1 MYRFFIKEEQ
11 IHDGMIEIC
20 GSDVNHIKNVLRMKT
35 GDKVYLS
42 NGSDL
47 EYECSLLEWTDDTIL
62 AKIEDVHGME
72 TELPVKITLYQGLPK
87 GDKMEMIVQKAVELG
102 VAEIVPV
109 AMKRC
114 VVKLDAKKAA
124 KKVSRWNTIAL
135 SAAKQAKRG
144 IIPEVREVRNFK
156 DILEEVQDTEF
167 MLVPY
172 EEAKGMQASKELI
185 SQAKELGSLN
195 DQLESSNDSETDSSV
210 DSSQDVQEEGTI
222 SPSHSSESSTDES
235 LNSLLSQIKPLL
247 PQNNGTWSVYVC
259 NLMKNTE
266 GVIDDQP
273 MQAASLIKLFIMGTV
288 YENYESLSETYGAD
302 TLNSYLNSMITVSDN
317 DAANK
322 LVNMLG
328 DGDDEAGM
336 RAVNAFCASHGYSST
351 SMGRLL
357 LQSNEY
363 GDNYTSVS
371 DCGHF
376 LKEIYQSNAGTAEST
391 LAHTDAMY
399 SLLKMQ
405 QRRNKIPANL
415 PDGVKVANKT
425 GELDDVENDAGIIY
439 NTAKNIDLVV
449 CFMSQDLTDSSEAQA
464 VIAQD
469 SRLIYGYYNE

>member
-1 MYRFFIKEEQ
+1 MKKNTFLYIVIAVLVIALAGLGALNVRSLDKLASLQTKVNKLQKSVQEV
-11 IHDGMIEIC
+11 
-20 GSDVNHIKNVLRMKT
+20 SDSAAE
-35 GDKVYLS
+35 LS
-42 NGSDL
+42 S
-47 EYECSLLEWTDDTIL
+47 
-62 AKIEDVHGME
+62 
-72 TELPVKITLYQGLPK
+72 
-87 GDKMEMIVQKAVELG
+87 KADQ
-102 VAEIVPV
+102 
-109 AMKRC
+109 
-114 VVKLDAKKAA
+114 LDALYPDDPT
-124 KKVSRWNTIAL
+124 VS
-135 SAAKQAKRG
+135 SAAAAASSA
-144 IIPEVREVRNFK
+144 
-156 DILEEVQDTEF
+156 EVQGPSVQEESTDTSA
-167 MLVPY
+167 V
-172 EEAKGMQASKELI
+172 SD
-185 SQAKELGSLN
+185 SS
-195 DQLESSNDSETDSSV
+195 ESSGSKDSS
-210 DSSQDVQEEGTI
+210 SSTQEEGTL
-222 SPSHSSESSTDES
+222 SPSSGGTFTDNSDSSMDNL
-235 LNSLLSQIKPLL
+235 LNQVQSLLPTD
-247 PQNNGTWSVYVC
+247 NGTWSVYVC

-328 DGDDEAGM
+328 DSDDEAGM

-405 QRRNKIPANL
+405 ERRNKIPANL
-415 PDGVKVANKT
+415 PEGVKVANKT

>member
-1 MYRFFIKEEQ
+1 
-11 IHDGMIEIC
+11 
-20 GSDVNHIKNVLRMKT
+20 
-35 GDKVYLS
+35 
-42 NGSDL
+42 
-47 EYECSLLEWTDDTIL
+47 
-62 AKIEDVHGME
+62 
-72 TELPVKITLYQGLPK
+72 
-87 GDKMEMIVQKAVELG
+87 
-102 VAEIVPV
+102 
-109 AMKRC
+109 
-114 VVKLDAKKAA
+114 
-124 KKVSRWNTIAL
+124 
-135 SAAKQAKRG
+135 
-144 IIPEVREVRNFK
+144 
-156 DILEEVQDTEF
+156 
-167 MLVPY
+167 
-172 EEAKGMQASKELI
+172 
-185 SQAKELGSLN
+185 
-195 DQLESSNDSETDSSV
+195 
-210 DSSQDVQEEGTI
+210 
-222 SPSHSSESSTDES
+222 
-235 LNSLLSQIKPLL
+235 
-247 PQNNGTWSVYVC
+247 
-259 NLMKNTE
+259 
-266 GVIDDQP
+266 

>member
-1 MYRFFIKEEQ
+1 MK
-11 IHDGMIEIC
+11 
-20 GSDVNHIKNVLRMKT
+20 KNKQKKPFLLYTVIVLLAL
-35 GDKVYLS
+35 V
-42 NGSDL
+42 
-47 EYECSLLEWTDDTIL
+47 IL
-62 AKIEDVHGME
+62 ALGG
-72 TELPVKITLYQGLPK
+72 LTLYSFQDLASLRSK
-87 GDKMEMIVQKAVELG
+87 VADLQNTVQ
-102 VAEIVPV
+102 EIS
-109 AMKRC
+109 
-114 VVKLDAKKAA
+114 D
-124 KKVSRWNTIAL
+124 T
-135 SAAKQAKRG
+135 SA
-144 IIPEVREVRNFK
+144 
-156 DILEEVQDTEF
+156 D
-167 MLVPY
+167 
-172 EEAKGMQASKELI
+172 LI
-185 SQAKELGSLN
+185 SQAKELNNLN
-195 DQLESSNDSETDSSV
+195 DQLNSSNNSESDSSV
-210 DSSQDVQEEGTI
+210 DSSQDSQEEGTI

-235 LNSLLSQIKPLL
+235 LNSLLSQIEPLL
-247 PQNNGTWSVYVC
+247 PQNNGIWSVYVC

-273 MQAASLIKLFIMGTV
+273 MQAASLIKLFIMGAV
-288 YENYESLSETYGAD
+288 YENYESLVDAYGAD
-302 TLNSYLNSMITVSDN
+302 TLNSYLNPMITVSDN

-328 DGDDEAGM
+328 NGNDESGM
-336 RAVNAFCASHGYSST
+336 SVVNAFCTSHGYSST
-351 SMGRLL
+351 SMGRML
-357 LQSNEY
+357 LQSNES

-405 QRRNKIPANL
+405 ERRNKIPANL

-449 CFMSQDLTDSSEAQA
+449 CFMSQNLTDSSEAQA